1 MMKDE
6 YISTER
12 ARKNPWKTTN
22 ETEINNLLDK
32 EFKALVVRMLTEL
45 GKRID
50 EHSENFDEELENTEN
65 EPVRTELYNN
75 WNEKHTRRNE

>member
-1 MMKDE
+1 
-6 YISTER
+6 
-12 ARKNPWKTTN
+12 
-22 ETEINNLLDK
+22 
-32 EFKALVVRMLTEL
+32 MLMEL